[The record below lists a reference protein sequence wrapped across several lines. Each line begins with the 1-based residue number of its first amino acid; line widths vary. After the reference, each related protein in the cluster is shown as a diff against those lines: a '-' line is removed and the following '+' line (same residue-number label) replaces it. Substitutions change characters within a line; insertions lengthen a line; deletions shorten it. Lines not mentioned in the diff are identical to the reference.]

1 MSSCAS
7 LLLIRPACADARRP
21 AALLLSLSLLR

>member
-1 MSSCAS
+1 MSLRAS
-7 LLLIRPACADARRP
+7 LLLSCPACADARRP